1 MKTFITTVALLA
13 AGLFASTASAQA
25 ADLHVGIGIGIH
37 IGGGHSHRQGHY
49 HRPAPVFV
57 PAPRVYCPPPVIVVP
72 APRPV
77 YCPPPVVIIERPV
90 IVERP
95 CPEPF
100 VTTVY
105 EERWVE
111 TTTVV
116 GYDRVW
122 DSYSRCWTT
131 VERTVTRGAYRRVPV
146 TVTAYWYEDMGSYAY
161 RGSDGFLHRI
171 SR

>member
-1 MKTFITTVALLA
+1 MKTFVTTVALLV
-13 AGLFASTASAQA
+13 AGLFVSTSTAHA
-25 ADLHVGIGIGIH
+25 ADVHVGIGIGIH
-37 IGGGHSHRQGHY
+37 IGGHSH
-49 HRPAPVFV
+49 HRPAPPVYV
-57 PAPRVYCPPPVIVVP
+57 PAPRYCPPPVIYVP

-95 CPEPF
+95 CHEPF
-100 VTTVY
+100 VTTVN

-122 DSYSRCWTT
+122 DRCEHRWVT
-131 VERTVTRGAYRRVPV
+131 VERTVTTGAWRNVPV
-146 TVTAYWYEDMGSYAY
+146 SVTAYWYEDLGSYAY
-161 RGSDGFLHRI
+161 RGSDGYLHRI
-171 SR
+171 CR